1 VKQVANAQFQRRR
14 KSELSSNGLWNLMHV
29 MHDTNFVKRLAIDED
44 NFMIFCFQDDLL
56 EKLECVI
63 NRKELRP

>member
-1 VKQVANAQFQRRR
+1 
-14 KSELSSNGLWNLMHV
+14 MHV